1 MKIVSKRFHKREP
14 VYDIGFKE
22 CHNFI
27 LDNGAVASNCFNK
40 AHSVSYSVLTYI
52 SAYLKANYPV
62 EFFCSLMTVRSKT
75 LQPKTWAQKA
85 PQYIQEAKV
94 LGVEINPPSI
104 NASEMDFTI
113 HNNQVY
119 FGFNAIRDVGRTAA
133 RSIFSA
139 RGKKLF
145 VDVYDFLERVN
156 LQKVTIKT
164 FQSLIKAG
172 AFDKLGYQRQ
182 ELLEQS
188 TNLYSY
194 VRDVLEYEQRKI
206 DAESRRI
213 DNDKVTKLI
222 DERNSLRKEL
232 KAEQKNLKKTTEE
245 NSRFKIE
252 ALILIIEEKL
262 QPLEEMKLRRLPQL
276 KQKEEP
282 IKIELTRYK
291 EVPLTLSEIM
301 EQAHYIGCYV
311 STHPAL
317 LINNGCEALE
327 NVWTGQKT
335 KVCGVVNNVKEITTK
350 TGKKMAFIEIDD
362 ATEIGEVTIFP
373 NLWKRLSPNPITSG
387 NLLRLE
393 VKVEQE
399 EPVIK
404 LIAESIQR
412 YEEN

>member
-1 MKIVSKRFHKREP
+1 MKIVSKRFHKKEP

-52 SAYLKANYPV
+52 SAYLKANHPV

-113 HNNQVY
+113 HSNQVY

-194 VRDVLEYEQRKI
+194 VRDVLDYEQRKI
-206 DAESRRI
+206 DAESRKI
-213 DNDKVTKLI
+213 DNEKVTKLI

-232 KAEQKNLKKTTEE
+232 KKEQRKLKKAEE
-245 NSRFKIE
+245 NSGFEIE
-252 ALILIIEEKL
+252 ALILTIEEKL
-262 QPLEEMKLRRLPQL
+262 QPLEEMKLRRLPEL
-276 KQKEEP
+276 KQKDQP
-282 IKIELTRYK
+282 IKIELNRYK

-311 STHPAL
+311 NTHPAL

-327 NVWTGQKT
+327 NVWVGQKV
-335 KVCGVVNNVKEITTK
+335 KVCGVVNNVKEITTR
-350 TGKKMAFIEIDD
+350 TGKKMAFLEIDD
-362 ATEIGEVTIFP
+362 ATEIGEVTVFP
-373 NLWKRLSPNPITSG
+373 RQWARNAANPLKAG
-387 NLLRLE
+387 DLLRLE